1 MDWNG
6 AEVRAQSAVRWPS
19 NADAGGKQTPVGWL
33 LDRVFQTATSSIA
46 AGALGL
52 SAKYECSLLLLVGT
66 THGWQDLK
74 SPLSSLDTA
83 LVFKSF

>member
-1 MDWNG
+1 
-6 AEVRAQSAVRWPS
+6 
-19 NADAGGKQTPVGWL
+19 
-33 LDRVFQTATSSIA
+33 
-46 AGALGL
+46 
-52 SAKYECSLLLLVGT
+52 LLVGT